1 MTGWIAGALARVVGG
16 IVLFGV
22 VVTLVWVVARACE
35 RVACDREARDKAEWQ
50 RREWDRDDWRRDRDE
65 LEG

>member
-22 VVTLVWVVARACE
+22 IVTLVWVVARACE
-35 RVACDREARDKAEWQ
+35 RDKAEWQ